1 MEPASV
7 SMSEPTLA
15 HLRTGTVI
23 VAAPA
28 TVLHVRGPGAV
39 ACLQGV
45 LTNDVERPGPGS
57 VIYGALLTPKGMI
70 ITDLWSLRESD
81 GATLLFPAEGIEA
94 ARAGFAKQFPPRLAR
109 VSIPEPAWT
118 GLWLLGPGARDTVS
132 HILESPAP
140 EPGKAI
146 PITLPGGDA
155 VLAMAPDGAPWV
167 AALLGPEAVM
177 EQARTHLLEAG
188 AGAIPGTH
196 DDLTASRILSGWPA
210 LRAEIGEKTLPQEV
224 RFDEHGGVSYAKGC
238 YVGQETVARIH
249 FRGHPNRHLR
259 GLVWTASTTEGALT
273 IQTNDGK
280 EVGKV
285 TSMLHLPG
293 RHLGLALL
301 RREVEAGAVVR
312 VGDIPARVV
321 DLPFDPPE
329 VTGEPEA

>member
-7 SMSEPTLA
+7 SIFEPSFT

-39 ACLQGV
+39 ECLQGV
-45 LTNDVERPGPGS
+45 LTNDVERPGPRS

-70 ITDLWSLRESD
+70 ITDLWSLRETD
-81 GATLLFPAEGIEA
+81 GATLLLPAEGIEA

-109 VSIPEPAWT
+109 VSTPDAAWT
-118 GLWLLGPGARDTVS
+118 GLWLLGPGSRDTVS
-132 HILESPAP
+132 RALGSPTP
-140 EPGKAI
+140 EPGNAH
-146 PITLPGGDA
+146 PVTLPGGDA
-155 VLAMAPDGAPWV
+155 LLAMAPGGAPWV
-167 AALLGPEAVM
+167 AVLLGSEAVT
-177 EQARTHLLEAG
+177 EQARDLFIR

-196 DDLTASRILSGWPA
+196 TDLTASRILTGWPA
-210 LRAEIGEKTLPQEV
+210 LGAEIGEKTLPQEV

-259 GLVWTASTTEGALT
+259 GLVWTAPATERALT
-273 IQTNDGK
+273 IQTTEGK
-280 EVGKV
+280 EVGEV
-285 TSMLHLPG
+285 TSMLHLAG

-301 RREVEAGAVVR
+301 RKEVEVGSVVR
-312 VGDIPARVV
+312 VGGTPARVV
-321 DLPFDPPE
+321 DLPFAPHE
-329 VTGEPEA
+329 VTGEPVG

>member
-7 SMSEPTLA
+7 SISEPSLT
-15 HLRTGTVI
+15 HLRAGTVI

-28 TVLHVRGPGAV
+28 AVLHVRGPGAV

-57 VIYGALLTPKGMI
+57 VSYGALLTPKGMI
-70 ITDLWSLRESD
+70 ITDLWTLPESD
-81 GATLLFPAEGIEA
+81 GATLLFPAEGLEA
-94 ARAGFAKQFPPRLAR
+94 ARAGFAKRFPPRLAR
-109 VSIPEPAWT
+109 VRTPETAWT
-118 GLWLLGPGARDTVS
+118 GLWLLGPESRDIVS
-132 HILESPAP
+132 HALESPAP
-140 EPGKAI
+140 EPGNAT
-146 PITLPGGDA
+146 PVTLPGGDA

-167 AALLGPEAVM
+167 AVLLGPEAAM
-177 EQARTHLLEAG
+177 EQARTRILE

-196 DDLTASRILSGWPA
+196 ADLTASRIMSGWPA
-210 LRAEIGEKTLPQEV
+210 LGAEIGEKILPQEV

-259 GLVWTASTTEGALT
+259 GLVWTAPITDGALT

-285 TSMLHLPG
+285 TSMLHLPE
-293 RHLGLALL
+293 RHLGLALV
-301 RREVEAGAVVR
+301 RKEVEVGTVVR
-312 VGDIPARVV
+312 VGDAPARVV
-321 DLPFDPPE
+321 DLPFSPHE
-329 VTGEPEA
+329 VTGEPGG